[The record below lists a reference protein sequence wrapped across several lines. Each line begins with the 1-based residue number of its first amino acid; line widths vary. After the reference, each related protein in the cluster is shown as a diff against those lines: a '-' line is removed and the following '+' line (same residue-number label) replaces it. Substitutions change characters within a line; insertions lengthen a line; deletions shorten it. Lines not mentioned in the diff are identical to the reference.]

1 MIEAI
6 ISVYRCFFLHLAGAV
21 GLGWGIV
28 LLSVICSALMIPLMR
43 LVTGVVRR
51 EADYQS
57 IIMPQLADI
66 KARYASDVERHLH
79 IQRLYRRYGYSPL
92 SAVKKVL
99 PLFVQIPFL
108 LLTYFMLKDTVELRG
123 VTFFFLKDLGR
134 PDALLPM
141 LSVNILPFA
150 MTAVNIVTVFATP
163 GFTPRDRTQAI
174 GISLL
179 FLLLL
184 YTAPSALLLYWTLN
198 NAITMARTLVSRR
211 GEGARLLLSRMSH
224 LREVPA
230 MVRRMATPGLLAYMT
245 LALILLTLY
254 FFVTAKLL
262 IVFNEG
268 PTCKTMF
275 RGMTYLLAL
284 ASGAQFLHLRRVPH
298 ICKPVLYACAFMC
311 IGFAMV
317 LAVLYISSRMLFI
330 RFREWVDMFAAVF
343 CLLVIWTLPYLLVK
357 GALGAGLLRDMRRA
371 LARNGWMLG
380 FPAIFGIHYAYAS
393 EVFLLPMSSLL
404 ILCAYMVVTC
414 VALFV
419 FLLILFRP
427 WIDACRLFS
436 ISVGVF
442 VGIYIIPLIST
453 ETGILAY
460 DRNLLVRIAVVG
472 AMAFLFACIRKR
484 RKGIVF
490 QAILLVSTVFHA
502 FINHGRDI
510 SSPVTRDEG
519 LWRERM
525 EQVVGDA
532 HCVKSNNVYLLAYD
546 AYGHRSILDGLG
558 LQDDGVYEQLRE
570 RGYTLYDAYSVGV
583 GTLTSMSEMFTFN
596 GICGDGT
603 QATVCGDNVFCDLLR
618 EAGYRTSYILL
629 GYVMP
634 PKGSRKPGDYYFPGE
649 SKVVRPEMVLF
660 PCIMRGT
667 LSQSPSVFDSYS
679 MDEWLEEKKA
689 ALKRSVGEGTRS
701 FVYAHMEYPAHA
713 PWRPRYRKSDS
724 EEQRMY
730 GERLQKAN
738 EQMMKDIEL
747 LEQDPNAI
755 VILMSD
761 HGGSLIIPEHTGTWD
776 VKNLVDHFGIF
787 LAIRWPKDYV
797 PTLKLDCLQNVFVE
811 VMIYLTGDRSLQRLE
826 NPGITFPLDYPFG
839 TPGGAIRNG
848 VIQFGDCVGGNFF
861 DAARRVFNSDID
873 TGVTNR

>member
-1 MIEAI
+1 MFEAI
-6 ISVYRCFFLHLAGAV
+6 ISVYRCFFLHLARAV

-28 LLSVICSALMIPLMR
+28 LLSVICSILMVPLMR
-43 LVTGVVRR
+43 LVAGVVKR
-51 EADYQS
+51 EADYQTV
-57 IIMPQLADI
+57 IMPQLADI

-92 SAVKKVL
+92 FAVRKVL

-108 LLTYFMLKDTVELRG
+108 LLTYFMLRDTVELRG
-123 VTFFFLKDLGR
+123 VPFLFLKDLGQ
-134 PDALLPM
+134 PDGLLPIHN
-141 LSVNILPFA
+141 VNLLPIV

-163 GFTPRDRTQAI
+163 GFTPRDRTQSI

-198 NAITMARTLVSRR
+198 NAFTMARTLVLRR
-211 GEGARLLLSRMSH
+211 GEGARLLFSRMAQ

-230 MVRRMATPGLLAYMT
+230 RVRRVATPGLLAYMT

-284 ASGAQFLHLRRVPH
+284 ASGSQFLHLRRNSSVR
-298 ICKPVLYACAFMC
+298 KPILYASAFLCM
-311 IGFAMV
+311 GFAMV

-343 CLLVIWTLPYLLVK
+343 CLLVIWTLPYLLLK
-357 GALGAGLLRDMRRA
+357 GALGSGLLRDMRRA
-371 LARNGWMLG
+371 FARNGLMLG
-380 FPAIFGIHYAYAS
+380 FPVIFGIHYAYAS
-393 EVFLLPMSSLL
+393 EVFLLPISSLL
-404 ILCAYMVVTC
+404 ILCAYMVLPC
-414 VALFV
+414 IALFV
-419 FLLILFRP
+419 FLTILFRT
-427 WIDACRLFS
+427 WLDACRLFS

-453 ETGILAY
+453 ETGVLAY
-460 DRNLLVRIAVVG
+460 DRNLLVRIAVIG
-472 AMAFLFACIRKR
+472 AMAFLFACMRKR
-484 RKGIVF
+484 KTWIVF
-490 QAILLVSTVFHA
+490 QAVLLLSTVSHA
-502 FINHGRDI
+502 FINHGRDM
-510 SSPVTRDEG
+510 SSPGVRDEG

-525 EQVVGDA
+525 EQAVGDA

-558 LQDDGVYEQLRE
+558 LQDDGVYERLRE
-570 RGYTLYDAYSVGV
+570 RGYTLYDAYSVGAD
-583 GTLTSMSEMFTFN
+583 TLTSMSEMFTFI
-596 GICGDGT
+596 GICGDEP
-603 QATVCGDNVFCDLLR
+603 QSTVSGDNVFCDLLR
-618 EAGYRTSYILL
+618 EAGYKTSYILL
-629 GYVMP
+629 GYLMP
-634 PKGSRKPGDYYFPGE
+634 SNGSRKPGDYYFPGE

-667 LSQSPSVFDSYS
+667 LSQSPSVFDSYD
-679 MDEWLEEKKA
+679 MNEWLEEKKA
-689 ALKRSVGEGTRS
+689 ALKQSVSAGARS

-730 GERLQKAN
+730 GERLKKAN

-848 VIQFGDCVGGNFF
+848 VIQFGDSAGENFF
-861 DAARRVFNSDID
+861 DAARRVFSRD
-873 TGVTNR
+873 R